1 MSLEPRRYAVAR
13 LLALVLAVNASCTE
27 DERPP
32 EWEYLSPAILQPNC
46 ATASCHSPGAAVA
59 GLDFSTPA
67 RGYTSLMGLWVWIV
81 DPNGTADANCRSIEG
96 RVVCQR
102 AFRPLVVP
110 YNPGQS
116 RLVHML
122 RARGA
127 RRMPPDR
134 PLPEADIRLI
144 ERWIL
149 EGAKSSITIPGLG
162 RADGGAPPSSMA
174 PPRDG
179 GVNVTVLDAG
189 GTGS

>member
-1 MSLEPRRYAVAR
+1 
-13 LLALVLAVNASCTE
+13 
-27 DERPP
+27 
-32 EWEYLSPAILQPNC
+32 
-46 ATASCHSPGAAVA
+46 
-59 GLDFSTPA
+59 
-67 RGYTSLMGLWVWIV
+67 
-81 DPNGTADANCRSIEG
+81 
-96 RVVCQR
+96 
-102 AFRPLVVP
+102 
-110 YNPGQS
+110 
-116 RLVHML
+116 
-122 RARGA
+122 
-127 RRMPPDR
+127 MPPDR